1 MTITLATR
9 LAVDPHVRFRRFED
23 EGVVINQKTAEAI
36 VVSEVAARL
45 LEIANGSRSLEECAS
60 ILGEEF
66 DADRETIERD
76 LLRFAGEL
84 VETGIAGVVES

>member
-1 MTITLATR
+1 VTITLATR

-45 LEIANGSRSLEECAS
+45 LEMADGARSLEECAAL
-60 ILGEEF
+60 IGEEF
-66 DADRETIERD
+66 DTDRETIERD
-76 LLRFAGEL
+76 LLRFASEL
-84 VETGIAGVVES
+84 VENGIAGVVGP

>member
-1 MTITLATR
+1 VTITLATR

-45 LEIANGSRSLEECAS
+45 LEMADGARSLEECAAL
-60 ILGEEF
+60 IGEEF

-76 LLRFAGEL
+76 LLRFASEL
-84 VETGIAGVVES
+84 VENGIAGVVA

>member
-45 LEIANGSRSLEECAS
+45 LEMADGAKSLEECAAL
-60 ILGEEF
+60 LGEEF
-66 DADRETIERD
+66 EADRETIERD
-76 LLRFAGEL
+76 VVRFAGQL
-84 VETGIAGVVES
+84 VETGIAEVVES

>member
-1 MTITLATR
+1 VTITLATR

-45 LEIANGSRSLEECAS
+45 LEMADGARSLEECAAL
-60 ILGEEF
+60 IGEEF
-66 DADRETIERD
+66 DADQETIERD
-76 LLRFAGEL
+76 LLRFASEL
-84 VETGIAGVVES
+84 VENGIAGVVA